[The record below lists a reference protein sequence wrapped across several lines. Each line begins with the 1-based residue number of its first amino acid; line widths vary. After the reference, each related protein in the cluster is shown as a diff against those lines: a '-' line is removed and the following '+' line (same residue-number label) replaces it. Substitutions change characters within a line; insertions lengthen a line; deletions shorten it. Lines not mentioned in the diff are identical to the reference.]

1 MTEKGTKN
9 VIGRGECWTAHQPAL
24 GQDAVGLEE
33 FESKPGVSQLTGE
46 LAARVQVVVAGS
58 ARFAVTSRAVVRSSW
73 PGSAAQLAEF
83 SLIWAT
89 KVLTAGKARSGRS
102 RKMV

>member
-1 MTEKGTKN
+1 MKGSHLPEQSTGYLN
-9 VIGRGECWTAHQPAL
+9 THLNNDALPEHRRPSGHVLYSRSGAEEPWPA
-24 GQDAVGLEE
+24 
-33 FESKPGVSQLTGE
+33 
-46 LAARVQVVVAGS
+46 VAGS
-58 ARFAVTSRAVVRSSW
+58 AQFAGPGGLRSSL
-73 PGSAAQLAEF
+73 PGPSGAAQLACWL

>member
-1 MTEKGTKN
+1 M
-9 VIGRGECWTAHQPAL
+9 
-24 GQDAVGLEE
+24 
-33 FESKPGVSQLTGE
+33 
-46 LAARVQVVVAGS
+46 QVVRAVAMVAGS
-58 ARFAVTSRAVVRSSW
+58 ARFAVTSRAVVRFSW
-73 PGSAAQLAEF
+73 PGSAAQLAGWL